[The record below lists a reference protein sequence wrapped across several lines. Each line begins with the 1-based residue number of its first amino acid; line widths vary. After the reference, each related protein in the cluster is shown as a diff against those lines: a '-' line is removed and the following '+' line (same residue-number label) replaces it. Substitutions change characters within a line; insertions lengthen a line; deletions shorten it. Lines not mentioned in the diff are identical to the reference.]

1 MYLLVGT
8 LIWSYL
14 SMIFYSISEMIAWE
28 RWEGTIEYT
37 FMAPVSRPT
46 QLVGT
51 TLFAIGY
58 GVFRTLLTLAIVAAF
73 FRLDL
78 SQANLGGAVL
88 LLFAGSVSFVGLG
101 IMAAVLPL
109 LYPERGAQMTNAAAA
124 LLLLVSGVYYPIAI
138 LPGWLQWIARGSPA
152 TYVIDQMRACLLHH
166 ASTGS
171 LSLDRLPPHRGG
183 MRRDPRRALRLPA
196 RGALREEDGALE
208 AKRLREASGRR
219 LCRGSLVPPGLAL
232 LGEPRLGPD
241 LRPAPEVLHMVAG
254 RAAGPVVRDER
265 SELLAGKLVAEAAV
279 LEAPRKG
286 AADEV
291 TVLVELRKAAGA
303 GGFVVRALAAPVATE
318 GRLRIASQSSVSST
332 RS

>member
-1 MYLLVGT
+1 MSRLLNESRGAYAFIERNVHLIKRYWGWELVWFFYSLVNSLAVTYIGAGMEKISGQPMDTQYLITYLLVGT

-101 IMAAVLPL
+101 ILAAVLPL

-124 LLLLVSGVYYPIAI
+124 LLLLVSGVYYPIAV

-152 TYVIDQMRACLLHH
+152 TYVIDQMRACLLRR
-166 ASTGS
+166 APTGS
-171 LSLDRLPPHRGG
+171 LLSTVFPLI
-183 MRRDPRRALRLPA
+183 
-196 RGALREEDGALE
+196 GAGLGVIVVGLVVFRHVERY
-208 AKRLREASGRR
+208 AKR
-219 LCRGSLVPPGLAL
+219 
-232 LGEPRLGPD
+232 
-241 LRPAPEVLHMVAG
+241 
-254 RAAGPVVRDER
+254 
-265 SELLAGKLVAEAAV
+265 
-279 LEAPRKG
+279 
-286 AADEV
+286 
-291 TVLVELRKAAGA
+291 T
-303 GGFVVRALAAPVATE
+303 
-318 GRLRIASQSSVSST
+318 GRLK
-332 RS
+332 RSG